1 MDTDITEMTKT
12 GNEINGEGVRALGEA
27 LKANTTLT
35 ELNLSS
41 VQKQQRNAKQRHNSK
56 SQ

>member
-12 GNEINGEGVRALGEA
+12 GNEIDGEGARALSEA
-27 LKANTTLT
+27 LKVNQTLT
-35 ELNLSS
+35 ELNLTS

>member
-35 ELNLSS
+35 ELNLTS